1 MNLYV
6 VRHGETDMGKNHII
20 ANETEPLNA
29 NGIRQAQNLHNE
41 LEKLRIDR
49 IYVSPIQRAKDTLFY
64 FHLSKDIPVE
74 IEPRIKERDMG
85 KYAGVP
91 FYDLD
96 WDNFWGF
103 HSNQKYPN
111 CESMADTFFRVSDFI
126 NELIEKD
133 ENVLFVTHGGISR
146 AIYWYMNGIPDNG
159 LSSDINENCKIYKY
173 ELNKDKYPL
182 AIDSILLIL
191 LIIIQVASRAEMI
204 VKNGATRHAR
214 EKIGTREIIIGKLNA
229 RVNIFTW
236 NLQFKLSI

>member
-126 NELIEKD
+126 KCLS
-133 ENVLFVTHGGISR
+133 LFDF
-146 AIYWYMNGIPDNG
+146 IYYLFWNLAHFY
-159 LSSDINENCKIYKY
+159 L
-173 ELNKDKYPL
+173 LNSYLVFICFFLCYIKCFPR
-182 AIDSILLIL
+182 ILLSI
-191 LIIIQVASRAEMI
+191 A
-204 VKNGATRHAR
+204 NGY
-214 EKIGTREIIIGKLNA
+214 
-229 RVNIFTW
+229 
-236 NLQFKLSI
+236 LSLFNSYL

>member
-1 MNLYV
+1 MTARIKMIRLLHWINTINKDLKVMNLYV

-64 FHLSKDIPVE
+64 FHLSKNIPVE

-85 KYAGVP
+85 KYAGVS

-96 WDNFWGF
+96 WDNFWSF

-146 AIYWYMNGIPDNG
+146 AIYWYVNGIPDNG

-182 AIDSILLIL
+182 AIDSKIL
-191 LIIIQVASRAEMI
+191 
-204 VKNGATRHAR
+204 
-214 EKIGTREIIIGKLNA
+214 GKHF
-229 RVNIFTW
+229 I
-236 NLQFKLSI
+236 

>member
-6 VRHGETDMGKNHII
+6 VRHGETNMGKNHII

-182 AIDSILLIL
+182 AIDSKIL
-191 LIIIQVASRAEMI
+191 
-204 VKNGATRHAR
+204 
-214 EKIGTREIIIGKLNA
+214 GKHF
-229 RVNIFTW
+229 I
-236 NLQFKLSI
+236 